1 MGMKDRDFQQK
12 LLKTQVETNDCVI
25 IAIGNYVDEESP
37 DIEIEFALNAD
48 TDELFGMFKELFKNE
63 AVRDEARK
71 AVLQSDYGKNQDS
84 LDNLL
89 N

>member
-1 MGMKDRDFQQK
+1 MDDKNFQK
-12 LLKTQVETNDCVI
+12 NMLKTQVQTNDCVLV
-25 IAIGNYVDEESP
+25 AIGNYVSDESP
-37 DIEIEFALNAD
+37 DMEIEFALNAD
-48 TDELFGMFKELFKNE
+48 TEELFGLFRELFKNK

-71 AVLQSDYGKNQDS
+71 AVLYSDYGKSNDS

>member
-1 MGMKDRDFQQK
+1 MDDKNFQQK
-12 LLKTQVETNDCVI
+12 MLKTQVETNDCVL
-25 IAIGNYVDEESP
+25 IAIGNYVSDESP
-37 DIEIEFALNAD
+37 DMEIEFALNAD
-48 TDELFGMFKELFKNE
+48 TEELFGLFRELFKNK

-71 AVLQSDYGKNQDS
+71 AVLYSDYGKLNDS